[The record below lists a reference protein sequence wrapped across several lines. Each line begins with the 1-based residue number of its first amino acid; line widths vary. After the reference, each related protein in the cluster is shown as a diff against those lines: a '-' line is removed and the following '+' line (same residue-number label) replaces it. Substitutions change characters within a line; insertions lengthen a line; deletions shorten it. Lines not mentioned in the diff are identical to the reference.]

1 MLSANLFL
9 AGANKWYMVANNT
22 TNSQLF
28 DRQVLNKQR
37 YHGQHQPTQ
46 FRYSRQGEHQQH
58 TSLLFVKDQA
68 SNTDAR
74 SAFSTTHHLTKATQ
88 SSHAKRLC
96 FCG

>member
-37 YHGQHQPTQ
+37 YHSQHQPTQ
-46 FRYSRQGEHQQH
+46 FRYSRQGEHQPAH
-58 TSLLFVKDQA
+58 FT
-68 SNTDAR
+68 
-74 SAFSTTHHLTKATQ
+74 AF
-88 SSHAKRLC
+88 C
-96 FCG
+96 